1 MGQDPLQLNQPP
13 WPPAPAGTR
22 PSSCSLDTS
31 LQEVSLQAQHVQDYC
46 SLVLDTFQNLQ
57 VTSSRRERFLL
68 RPQEQQQQQQQLGGR
83 GEQEV
88 KEERGYSRI
97 LHLCMHLGT
106 SCRDSGAREAS

>member
-31 LQEVSLQAQHVQDYC
+31 LQEVSLQAQFVQDYC
-46 SLVLDTFQNLQ
+46 TLVLDTFQNLQ
-57 VTSSRRERFLL
+57 ATFARRERFLL
-68 RPQEQQQQQQQLGGR
+68 RPKEQQQQQQQLGGG

-88 KEERGYSRI
+88 KEEG
-97 LHLCMHLGT
+97 G
-106 SCRDSGAREAS
+106 